1 MIKITTVWGAL
12 SKKETLGPELKAS
25 KPGANGMGTRKAI
38 ATNQT
43 LSYGGSVCYSSEV
56 KKKKMNE

>member
-25 KPGANGMGTRKAI
+25 KPGANGTGTRKAI

-43 LSYGGSVCYSSEV
+43 LSYSGSVCYSSEV
-56 KKKKMNE
+56 KKINE